1 MKKFWRYLLT
11 LVITVILIVIILR
24 LLPDEK
30 NILRRD
36 IKAFKKAVEQEDRTA
51 IFQYIDPYYE
61 DEQGLDYE
69 HLIAI
74 IDGLL
79 GNGDSLNI
87 MLSGLRVKIDSVVEP
102 KIIYASCSL
111 GLRVI
116 AKYENEKV
124 LVYGG
129 VIQPGSVRAYFRK
142 QKDYYRVYRAKY

>member
-1 MKKFWRYLLT
+1 MRKFRRYILPV
-11 LVITVILIVIILR
+11 VIALILIVIIVK

-30 NILRRD
+30 KMLRRD
-36 IKAFKKAVEQEDRTA
+36 IAALKKAVEQEDRTA
-51 IFQYIDPYYE
+51 ILQYIDPNYR

-69 HLIAI
+69 HLTAI

-79 GNGDSLNI
+79 DNGDSINI

-102 KIIYASCSL
+102 KTTYASCSL

-129 VIQPGSVRAYFRK
+129 VIQPGSVKAYFRK